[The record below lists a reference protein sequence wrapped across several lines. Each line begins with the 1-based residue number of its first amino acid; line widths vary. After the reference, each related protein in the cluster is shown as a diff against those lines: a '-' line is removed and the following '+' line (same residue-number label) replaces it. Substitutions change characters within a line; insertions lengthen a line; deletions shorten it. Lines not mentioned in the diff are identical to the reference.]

1 MANMNTLFKKG
12 YLLAGIMMAANM
24 FVGNEMKA
32 MKKNKTNENP
42 LEDINKNN
50 NNNNMPAPPT
60 DTNSDVNIQDNK
72 ILQEKDKTTEQKIR
86 IKNAFPIGP
95 CKYIGFL
102 LQWENT
108 INLVGGALFTFANG
122 LYNFYENKPSF
133 YFDGFF
139 AGWNSNPFARG
150 YLQFCPNI
158 NLGRG
163 IFWLVMYCA
172 QTLLMPRYCGNII
185 KALRTRGVEDKTI
198 KNFVDPYCF
207 YLFNEYTPIAIGL
220 KLKGKIKCD
229 NSEKKYKIFSFFQ
242 ILLRLLQNFV
252 SVPLIIHLTSEF
264 TISIAF
270 DAIMWMVVTHFIVGN
285 KIEKKVEK
293 WELFLTKVFSA
304 EKKISLS

>member
-1 MANMNTLFKKG
+1 MAKVNTLIREG
-12 YLLAGIMMAANM
+12 YLLAVVVIVANM

-32 MKKNKTNENP
+32 MNKDKKDEIL
-42 LEDINKNN
+42 LEKV
-50 NNNNMPAPPT
+50 NNMPEPPT
-60 DTNSDVNIQDNK
+60 NTNPDVNIQKNK

-108 INLVGGALFTFANG
+108 INLVGGALFTLANG

-133 YFDGFF
+133 YFDGLF

-163 IFWLVMYCA
+163 ILWLVTYYA
-172 QTLLMPRYCGNII
+172 QTLLMPLYCGNII

-198 KNFVDPYCF
+198 KNFVGRYFF

-220 KLKGKIKCD
+220 KLKGKMKCD

-252 SVPLIIHLTSEF
+252 SLPLIIHLTSEF

-270 DAIMWMVVTHFIVGN
+270 DAIMWMVVTHFIVGD

-293 WELFLTKVFSA
+293 WELFLTEVFLR
-304 EKKISLS
+304 KKN

>member
-1 MANMNTLFKKG
+1 MAKINMVKVNTLFRKG
-12 YLLAGIMMAANM
+12 YLLAGVLMAANM
-24 FVGNEMKA
+24 FVVNEVKA
-32 MKKNKTNENP
+32 SEDPSEKKKE
-42 LEDINKNN
+42 E
-50 NNNNMPAPPT
+50 
-60 DTNSDVNIQDNK
+60 
-72 ILQEKDKTTEQKIR
+72 EKDTDSQKDNTEEDNVQTEQKIE
-86 IKNAFPIGP
+86 IENSFYIGP

-108 INLVGGALFTFANG
+108 INLVGGALFTLANG

-133 YFDGFF
+133 YFDGLF

-163 IFWLVMYCA
+163 ILWLVTYYA
-172 QTLLMPRYCGNII
+172 QTLLMPLYCGNII

-198 KNFVDPYCF
+198 KNFVGRYFF

-220 KLKGKIKCD
+220 KLKGKMKCD

-252 SVPLIIHLTSEF
+252 SLPLIIHLTSEF

-270 DAIMWMVVTHFIVGN
+270 DAIMWMVVTHFIVGD

-293 WELFLTKVFSA
+293 WELFLTEVFLR
-304 EKKISLS
+304 KKN